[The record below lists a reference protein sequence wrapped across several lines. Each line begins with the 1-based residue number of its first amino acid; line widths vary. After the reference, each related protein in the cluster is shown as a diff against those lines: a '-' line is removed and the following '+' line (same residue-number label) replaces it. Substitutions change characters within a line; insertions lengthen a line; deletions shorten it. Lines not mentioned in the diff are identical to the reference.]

1 MSISIPN
8 FIQYFP
14 NFIYIAVWFLDIK
27 KKGSMIEERKGA
39 ALAGNVV
46 AKMLFVYAAATAFQ
60 ANHINNTFSNNKT

>member
-14 NFIYIAVWFLDIK
+14 NFIYITVWFLNIK
-27 KKGSMIEERKGA
+27 KKGLMIEERKGA

-46 AKMLFVYAAATAFQ
+46 AKGL
-60 ANHINNTFSNNKT
+60 KR